1 MSKSVLMRRPYALLL
16 ALALVS
22 VVPVCVLAAEPQQR
36 ADNVPPEGFVALF
49 DAKGLAGWKGLVA
62 DPPKRAAMA
71 AGELAQEQEKAD
83 ARMREHWKVAD
94 GVLIS
99 DSQGENLCTA
109 KDYGDFELLIDWKTE
124 PTGDSGIYL
133 RGSPQVQIWDK
144 PEGSGA
150 LWNNKK
156 HANKPLFAADRP
168 AGEWNTFRIIMVGER
183 ATIYVN
189 DVLVVD
195 DTVLENYWEPEKPI
209 YPRGA
214 IELQSHKPAVQLQF
228 KNIFIRELVRPAG
241 VTPVTPPLLK
251 PGDRVVITGDSITEQ
266 KIYSRFIEDYLL
278 ACVPQLD
285 LTVTQLGWSGERA
298 PGFADRMD
306 NDLLPLKPSVVTTC
320 YGMNDGLYKA
330 YEPVIGEAYE
340 KSMRQIVERLKQA
353 GAIVLVGSPGAVD
366 LDTFKR
372 PGVPPAVYNDN
383 LAHLRDVARELA
395 FQAGEPFADV
405 HDQMIL
411 AMRRAKPVLGP
422 AYHVCGPDGFHP
434 APDGQ
439 LVMAYAFLKGLGLD
453 GDIGTI
459 TVEWNGEKPKAS
471 DGHTVPISGS
481 GSGEVTFTLLG
492 KEHKIASVS
501 LRTAEIE
508 STRYPFC
515 FYGDP
520 KLPDATRSILPY
532 LPFNADLNRFTLIV
546 KGLPSAAATVKWG
559 DASQR
564 FTREQLE
571 AGVNLA
577 AEFLDNPFS
586 GPFKALDDLVAK
598 KQAFETSMIKQ
609 CITNFR
615 TYRTLLGDDA
625 EAEKAM
631 TMLRERLMAAEQ
643 KWQADVRAAVT
654 PVRHTLTIEPEK

>member
-1 MSKSVLMRRPYALLL
+1 MFKPVWARRPYTLVL
-16 ALALVS
+16 ALALLS
-22 VVPVCVLAAEPQQR
+22 ALPAYTLAAEPQPR

-49 DAKGLAGWKGLVA
+49 DGKGLAGWKGLVA

-71 AGELAQEQEKAD
+71 ADELAKAQEKAD

-133 RGSPQVQIWDK
+133 RGCPQVQIWDK

-156 HANKPLFAADRP
+156 HANKPLFAADHP

-183 ATIYVN
+183 ATIYLN

-195 DTVLENYWEPEKPI
+195 DTVLENYWEPDKAI

-228 KNIFIRELVRPAG
+228 KNIFVRELVRPAG
-241 VTPVTPPLLK
+241 VTPVAPPLLK

-285 LTVTQLGWSGERA
+285 VTVTQLGWSGERA

-306 NDLLPLKPSVVTTC
+306 NDLLPLKPNVVTTC

-340 KSMRQIVERLKQA
+340 KSMRQIVEHVKQA

-366 LDTFKR
+366 FDTFKR
-372 PGVPPAVYNDN
+372 PDVPPPVYNDN
-383 LAHLRDVARELA
+383 LAHLRDIARELA
-395 FQAGEPFADV
+395 FQTGEPFADV

-411 AMRRAKPVLGP
+411 AMRRAKPVLGA

-453 GDIGTI
+453 GQIGTI
-459 TVEWNGEKPKAS
+459 NVEWGGEKPTATTG
-471 DGHTVPISGS
+471 DGHKVLS
-481 GSGEVTFTLLG
+481 
-492 KEHKIASVS
+492 ASKDG
-501 LRTAEIE
+501 LEIE
-508 STRYPFC
+508 SARYPFC

-520 KLPDATRSILPY
+520 KLPDGTRSILPY
-532 LPFNADLNRFTLIV
+532 LPFNADLNRFMLVV
-546 KGLPSAAATVKWG
+546 KGLPTAAATVTWG

-586 GPFKALDDLVAK
+586 APFKALDDLVAK

-615 TYRTLLGDDA
+615 TYRTLLGNDA

-631 TMLRERLMAAEQ
+631 ATLRERLMAAEQ